1 MEKSYIDWLLQ
12 KIDNPRNQD
21 YEDLFAILWEQEF
34 YSLVDN
40 DSNRAEDGLSL
51 RKMWERKTRQR
62 LILGPPRVLEVL
74 IYLAMRARDVLYDG
88 DFTISVDALFWEFL
102 TNLGLDFY
110 NNKKFEGYT
119 HDDNR
124 LDVIDILDKWLKRE
138 FQRNGKGGVF
148 PLKNPKKDQRDEELW
163 YQMNYYLMENYSIL

>member
-21 YEDLFAILWEQEF
+21 YEDLLSILWEQEF

-51 RKMWERKTRQR
+51 RKMWERKNHQR
-62 LILGPPRVLEVL
+62 LDLGPPRVLEVL
-74 IYLAMRARDVLYDG
+74 IYLAIRARDVLYDG
-88 DFTISVDALFWEFL
+88 DFTITVDALFWEFI

-110 NNKKFEGYT
+110 NKYAFKGAET
-119 HDDNR
+119 DNEIIET
-124 LDVIDILDKWLKRE
+124 LDRWLNRE
-138 FQRNGKGGVF
+138 FQKNGKGGIF
-148 PLKNPKKDQRDEELW
+148 PLRNPKKDQRDEELW